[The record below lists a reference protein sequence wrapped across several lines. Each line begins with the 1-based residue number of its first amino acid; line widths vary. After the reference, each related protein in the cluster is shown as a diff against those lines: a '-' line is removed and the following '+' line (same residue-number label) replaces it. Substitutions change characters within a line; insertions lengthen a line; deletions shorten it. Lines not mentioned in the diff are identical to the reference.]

1 MRHKNLL
8 ICITA
13 IALAVSCIF
22 WPSLVSSYQDQK
34 MRDRVELDKVEDT
47 SDIQTDTLS
56 IKEKL
61 SLIIQTN
68 DSDGEIAVTN
78 QSYDWGSAELD
89 SLKKICLNELKKL
102 KQKGMFPKVTLD
114 KNTMVFYDTTTTY
127 LDTKNYSRRLR
138 VHSIT
143 VQSADKSLRIIIDDS
158 SHKILAIDNVEG
170 FGIRA
175 SDADRIV
182 KTWGEYL
189 ELTEESIMKAKKG
202 YRFVKYKAG
211 KENVCYMFVFYS
223 KENAEEGE
231 LSIFPEKDYGQQV
244 SEEK

>member
-1 MRHKNLL
+1 MKHKNLL
-8 ICITA
+8 ICTAA
-13 IALAVSCIF
+13 IALAAACIF

-47 SDIQTDTLS
+47 SHIQTDTLS

-68 DSDGEIAVTN
+68 DLDDEIAVTN
-78 QSYDWGSAELD
+78 QSYDWGTAELE
-89 SLKKICLNELKKL
+89 SLKKICIKELNKL
-102 KQKGMFPKVTLD
+102 KQKGMFPKFDLD
-114 KNTMVFYDTTTTY
+114 KNTMLFYDTTTTY
-127 LDTKNYSRRLR
+127 LDTKNYARRLR

-143 VQSADKSLRIIIDDS
+143 VQSADKSLMLTIDDS
-158 SHKILAIDNVEG
+158 SHKILTVDNVEG

-175 SDADRIV
+175 FDADRIV

-189 ELTEESIMKAKKG
+189 ELTEESIMKAKNG

-211 KENVCYMFVFYS
+211 KENVCYMFVFYK

-244 SEEK
+244 SEDK